1 MEKLK
6 LAGCIVKDPEG
17 NILLLHRNTAKRQQW
32 EIPGGKLDPD
42 EDAKKTAARE
52 VREEAGIEVEIISE
66 LGTREFNEDSFT
78 MIYTWYL
85 AEIIDGVPSIQEPR
99 VHDQCGYFSIEAL
112 KEMNSEL
119 SPNARNFLDE
129 VTAGRVA
136 I

>member
-1 MEKLK
+1 MEKLR
-6 LAGCIVKDPEG
+6 LAGCIVKNLDGE
-17 NILLLHRNTAKRQQW
+17 ILLLHRNTAKRKQW

-42 EDAKKTAARE
+42 EDASKTAARE

-78 MIYTWYL
+78 MSYTWFL
-85 AEIIDGVPSIQEPR
+85 AEIIDGVAAIQEPR
-99 VHDQCGYFSIEAL
+99 VHDQCGYFSMTAL
-112 KEMNSEL
+112 DKMSSEL

-129 VTAGRVA
+129 VAAGRVS